1 MEKQKKNERKKF
13 SVTDLV
19 YIGVSAA
26 LLAICSWI
34 TIPLPSVP
42 ITLQT
47 MGICLVAGLL
57 GMKRGT
63 LATLVFIALGAIG
76 MPVFS
81 EFTGGISIILGQ
93 TGGYIVGFIFTSLII
108 GFVSDKFKGRLI
120 PLILSMVAG
129 ISVCYAFGTAWFA
142 AVYAKANDPASIL
155 TILGWCVFPFIIP
168 DIVKIIVAGLLTIR
182 LRKFVK

>member
-1 MEKQKKNERKKF
+1 MKNKQQNKNKKF
-13 SVTDLV
+13 SVTDSA

-47 MGICLVAGLL
+47 MGICLVAGIL

-76 MPVFS
+76 VPVFS
-81 EFTGGISIILGQ
+81 EFTGGINIILGQ
-93 TGGYIVGFIFTSLII
+93 TGGYILGFIFTSLIV
-108 GFVSDKFKGRLI
+108 GFVSDKFKGKLI
-120 PLILSMVAG
+120 PLFISMIVG
-129 ISVCYAFGTAWFA
+129 IAVCYAFGTVWFA
-142 AVYAKANDPASIL
+142 VVYAKTNEPASIL

-168 DIVKIIVAGLLTIR
+168 DIVKIAIAGILTNR
-182 LRKFVK
+182 LRTLK